1 MASNR
6 HQLYDD
12 GSLVA
17 RDIEP
22 ANHIA
27 VRKNVIGARR
37 HRRNP
42 IHGVHP
48 PAFAAV
54 LFLGQTADG
63 AYVQAVLAAARVHRQ
78 PASAKR
84 VISRG
89 ALVESERTAAR
100 NRSAHGGAADRNR
113 NSDAV
118 GRRLAWLLDRLGRR
132 CRRGVLPRRRRG
144 AATGC
149 RRPLV
154 TRSRVGCRGSGSV
167 VGGNGFTV
175 SGCRGVSLGGCERT
189 RFGRAATIVCGCRSD
204 SGGGSS
210 RQACT
215 ARRAAEHQENADGDK
230 QDGSQHKRRDPHAR
244 ARGDRLLG
252 TFVKDGGASHRQSG
266 RASRIA
272 RRFGLTMAELVFDV
286 VVGHF
291 ATLPSEIAT
300 PGADHPGSST
310 SKTKAADTK

>member
-1 MASNR
+1 M
-6 HQLYDD
+6 
-12 GSLVA
+12 
-17 RDIEP
+17 
-22 ANHIA
+22 
-27 VRKNVIGARR
+27 
-37 HRRNP
+37 
-42 IHGVHP
+42 
-48 PAFAAV
+48 

-100 NRSAHGGAADRNR
+100 NRSAHRRAADRNR
-113 NSDAV
+113 NDDAV
-118 GRRLAWLLDRLGRR
+118 GRRLAWLPGRLGRR
-132 CRRGVLPRRRRG
+132 GRRSVLPRRRRG
-144 AATGC
+144 AAIGC
-149 RRPLV
+149 RRPPV
-154 TRSRVGCRGSGSV
+154 AQGRVGCRRSGSV

-175 SGCRGVSLGGCERT
+175 SGCRRVSLGGCGRT
-189 RFGRAATIVCGCRSD
+189 RFSRAATIVCGCRSD

-210 RQACT
+210 RRAGT
-215 ARRAAEHQENADGDK
+215 ARRADEHQENASDY
-230 QDGSQHKRRDPHAR
+230 QQNGSQHKRRDPHAR

-266 RASRIA
+266 CASRIA
-272 RRFGLTMAELVFDV
+272 RRFGLAMAELVFDV

-300 PGADHPGSST
+300 PGADRPGSST